1 MPVLR
6 MAFLLSGLV
15 CPVFTLVAQGQ
26 ASTPNQPGA
35 RQVVL
40 DVVVTDG
47 RGHPVVGLKESDFT
61 LSEDGVP
68 QVLTGFVEHDA
79 TIPLSDLRQT
89 SALPQNTF
97 RVHSPVIGNGAVT
110 VILLSYLSPRDSRY
124 VREQLID
131 YLNSAEPN
139 MPMAILNS
147 TPKGLH
153 LIQPLT
159 TDRQL
164 LIEAASS
171 KQLLSAMSET
181 RSESREAIHGRLQL
195 TNYLAA
201 IPSRVNL
208 ILFTSGGEGSLSL
221 GTSTFLRD
229 MKSSVAALQ
238 ISRIALYTMTST
250 DLDAENVRS
259 SSSRRAPHP
268 APVRGNVAAG
278 GSGTMMGG
286 KTFVGND
293 NYKEHIAEVMNTGTH
308 YYTLSY
314 SPINQNWN
322 GTHRQIH
329 LDVRGYTPSAEWS
342 VAKVFTDPDST
353 KVEYRRSYNVL
364 DALRHQSDIPRRDSA
379 DVDTEPAQPPQHRLL
394 TDPRRRGKPVNLS
407 SPMMRAAMQFGS
419 PTPVQLPFTVTVTP
433 SPEVVEGEPGTA
445 PPDSFLDPH
454 FQGKPYRNYRIHYS
468 IDPESL
474 KFVKSP
480 DGSLSDVL
488 RFVAVLYTDD
498 GFEVNSIATP
508 GRTAGDAQEYEHM
521 MKAPFSFDQTI
532 AVPTEGFFFLR
543 VGVHEFGSDHIGA
556 IEIPIDALK
565 PAVQNPS
572 SDGGTDSH

>member
-1 MPVLR
+1 MTLPPAARL
-6 MAFLLSGLV
+6 ALFL
-15 CPVFTLVAQGQ
+15 TLTISAALQ
-26 ASTPNQPGA
+26 STPQTPSIQSGA

-68 QVLTGFVEHDA
+68 QVLTGFVERDA
-79 TIPLSDLRQT
+79 TIPLSDLRRT

-97 RVHSPVIGNGAVT
+97 RVHPPVTGNGAVT
-110 VILLSYLSPRDSRY
+110 VILLNHLSPMDSRY

-139 MPMAILNS
+139 MPMAILNE

-159 TDRQL
+159 TDRQAL
-164 LIEAASS
+164 LEASSS
-171 KQLLSAMSET
+171 KQLLSAMSESPS
-181 RSESREAIHGRLQL
+181 RSHDAIYGRLRL

-201 IPSRVNL
+201 IPGRVNL
-208 ILFTSGGEGSLSL
+208 ILFTSEGEGSLSL

-229 MKSSVAALQ
+229 TNGSVTTLQ
-238 ISRIALYTMTST
+238 VSRVALYTMHST
-250 DLDAENVRS
+250 DLEAENVGS
-259 SSSRRAPHP
+259 SSSRRGAHA
-268 APVRGNVAAG
+268 APVRGNVAAT

-286 KTFVGND
+286 KTFVGSGH
-293 NYKEHIAEVMNTGTH
+293 YKEDIAEVMNTGTH

-322 GTHRQIH
+322 GAYRQIH
-329 LDVRGYTPSAEWS
+329 LDVPGYTPSSEWS
-342 VAKVFTDPDST
+342 LAKVFTEPNDT
-353 KVEYRRSYNVL
+353 KVEYRRHYNAL
-364 DALRHQSDIPRRDSA
+364 DALRRQPEIPGRDSA
-379 DVDTEPAQPPQHRLL
+379 DVDTEPAQPKQHRLL
-394 TDPRRRGKPVNLS
+394 TDPRRRGKPQNLS
-407 SPMMRAAMQFGS
+407 SPMMRSAMQFGS

-433 SPEVVEGEPGTA
+433 SPEVVEGKPSTA

-480 DGSLSDVL
+480 DGSFSDGL

-508 GRTAGDAQEYEHM
+508 GHSAGDAQEYERM
-521 MKAPFSFDQTI
+521 MKASFSFDQTI

-565 PAVQNPS
+565 PSFQNTS
-572 SDGGTDSH
+572 SDGAPDSH